1 MEIIKCV
8 CIILVLIKV
17 IFIMYILSYMLFLE
31 FKKLKNEDEEEWF
44 YNEYKRVNQENKQL
58 RNDFFELSQEFFNN
72 QKQK

>member
-1 MEIIKCV
+1 MEIIKCICV
-8 CIILVLIKV
+8 ILVLIPAT
-17 IFIMYILSYMLFLE
+17 FILYILSYMLFLE

-58 RNDFFELSQEFFNN
+58 RNDLFELSQEFFNN